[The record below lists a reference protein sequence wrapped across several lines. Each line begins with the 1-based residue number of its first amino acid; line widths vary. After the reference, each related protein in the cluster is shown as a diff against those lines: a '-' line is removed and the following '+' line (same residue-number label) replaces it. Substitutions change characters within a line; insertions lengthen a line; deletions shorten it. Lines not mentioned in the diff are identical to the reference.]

1 MELKPCPFCGGN
13 AEARDYLDEDDNDF
27 YYVVCLNCGSRT
39 NGYPLDNGIPERA
52 AAAWN
57 RRVNY
62 GWLVPQMCTA
72 DDLKTDLPL
81 PRTYS
86 TKGSDSDA

>member
-1 MELKPCPFCGGN
+1 MTLLPCPFCGGK
-13 AEARDYLDEDDNDF
+13 AEIFQGANKNEHTIRCTCCAVKMPIQLNKND
-27 YYVVCLNCGSRT
+27 
-39 NGYPLDNGIPERA
+39 A

-57 RRVNY
+57 RRVSD

>member
-1 MELKPCPFCGGN
+1 MDELKPCPFCGGK
-13 AEARDYLDEDDNDF
+13 AKWRYSKPCGWIQCKKCGATSVPVADSYEEADGKE
-27 YYVVCLNCGSRT
+27 VA
-39 NGYPLDNGIPERA
+39 I
-52 AAAWN
+52 AAWN